1 VGAPRGP
8 AGYSSTPLVRKL
20 GIRPG
25 HRLLLSGAPDGF
37 VEEFL
42 GPLPEGATLLR
53 STRPPLDVAV
63 VFAVRRAELRR
74 RFASAVEALEVDGG
88 LWVAW
93 PKKASGVATEL
104 DFAAV
109 QRHGL
114 DEGMVD
120 NKSCAVTDVWSGL
133 RFVWRRSDREGRRQ
147 RRR

>member
-1 VGAPRGP
+1 MAAARAP
-8 AGYSSTPLVRKL
+8 AGYSGTPLVRKL
-20 GIRPG
+20 GIKAG
-25 HRLLLSGAPDGF
+25 HRVLLAGAPEGF
-37 VEEFL
+37 VEEYL
-42 GPLPEGATLLR
+42 GPLPEAVVLLR

-63 VFAVRRAELRR
+63 VFAVRKADLRR
-74 RFASAVEALEVDGG
+74 RFTSAVEALEVDGG

-93 PKKASGVATEL
+93 PKRTSGVATDL
-104 DFAAV
+104 DFTVV